1 MKRNTSGTKILDRL
15 ITIIVSYS
23 IAFSIFALA
32 TTAVV
37 YGKWLYYFEIDFLNI
52 PDLADMTK
60 DDIKRNYDVLITYL
74 SPFYDGALQ
83 LPTLDM
89 STNGRIHFVDV
100 KNILVKIQYVMYA
113 TIIIA
118 IVGGMYLLK
127 KKNEKFLLHGS
138 IVTIIFPIALVLPI
152 AINFEKSFVL
162 FHKLLFSNDYWMFDI
177 ETDPIILMLPEE
189 FFMHAACAILLFI
202 LCGSIICYSL
212 YKYFVKK
219 KRISKEKLLCLKR
232 IFCLLNDNIFSVQFC
247 SILVHINIFCTS
259 SYRGDRDEENIN
271 WTDCISNYHV
281 SVTYIC

>member
-1 MKRNTSGTKILDRL
+1 MKKNKSGTKILDRL
-15 ITIIVSYS
+15 ITIVVSYS

-60 DDIKRNYDVLITYL
+60 GDIKRNYNVLITSL
-74 SPFYDGALQ
+74 SPFYDGALH

-113 TIIIA
+113 TIMIA
-118 IVGGMYLLK
+118 MIDGKKKKK

-138 IVTIIFPIALVLPI
+138 ILTIIFPIALMLPI
-152 AINFEKSFVL
+152 AINFEKSFVI
-162 FHKLLFSNDYWMFDI
+162 FHKLLFSNDYWVFDP
-177 ETDPIILMLPEE
+177 EKDPIILMLPEE

-202 LCGSIICYSL
+202 LFGSILCYSL
-212 YKYFVKK
+212 YRYFLKK
-219 KRISKEKLLCLKR
+219 KRMSNKK
-232 IFCLLNDNIFSVQFC
+232 FSA
-247 SILVHINIFCTS
+247 
-259 SYRGDRDEENIN
+259 
-271 WTDCISNYHV
+271 
-281 SVTYIC
+281 

>member
-1 MKRNTSGTKILDRL
+1 MKKNTSGTKILDRL

-152 AINFEKSFVL
+152 AINFEKSFVI
-162 FHKLLFSNDYWMFDI
+162 FHKLLFSNDYWVFDP
-177 ETDPIILMLPEE
+177 EKDPIILMLPEE

-219 KRISKEKLLCLKR
+219 KRISKEK
-232 IFCLLNDNIFSVQFC
+232 FSV
-247 SILVHINIFCTS
+247 
-259 SYRGDRDEENIN
+259 
-271 WTDCISNYHV
+271 
-281 SVTYIC
+281 

>member
-1 MKRNTSGTKILDRL
+1 MKKNTSGTKILDRL

-52 PDLADMTK
+52 PDLAAMTK

-74 SPFYDGALQ
+74 SPFYDGALH

-89 STNGRIHFVDV
+89 STNGRVHFVDV

-138 IVTIIFPIALVLPI
+138 ILTIIFPIALMLPI
-152 AINFEKSFVL
+152 AINFEKSFVI
-162 FHKLLFSNDYWMFDI
+162 FHKLLFSNDYWVFDP
-177 ETDPIILMLPEE
+177 EKDPIILMLPEE

-219 KRISKEKLLCLKR
+219 KRISKEK
-232 IFCLLNDNIFSVQFC
+232 FSV
-247 SILVHINIFCTS
+247 
-259 SYRGDRDEENIN
+259 
-271 WTDCISNYHV
+271 
-281 SVTYIC
+281 

>member
-1 MKRNTSGTKILDRL
+1 MEKNKSGTKILDRL
-15 ITIIVSYS
+15 ITLVVSYS

-60 DDIKRNYDVLITYL
+60 DEIKRNYDVLITYL
-74 SPFYDGALQ
+74 SPFYDGALH

-113 TIIIA
+113 TIMIA
-118 IVGGMYLLK
+118 VIGGIYLLK
-127 KKNEKFLLHGS
+127 KKNEKFLLHVS

-152 AINFEKSFVL
+152 AINFEKSFLL
-162 FHKLLFSNDYWMFDI
+162 FHKLLFSNDYWVFDP
-177 ETDPIILMLPEE
+177 EKDPIILMLPEE

-202 LCGSIICYSL
+202 LGGSILCYSL
-212 YKYFVKK
+212 YRYLVKK
-219 KRISKEKLLCLKR
+219 KRMSQKK
-232 IFCLLNDNIFSVQFC
+232 FSA
-247 SILVHINIFCTS
+247 
-259 SYRGDRDEENIN
+259 
-271 WTDCISNYHV
+271 
-281 SVTYIC
+281 

>member
-1 MKRNTSGTKILDRL
+1 MKKNTSGTKILDRL

-74 SPFYDGALQ
+74 SPFYDGALH

-89 STNGRIHFVDV
+89 STNGRVHFVDV

-138 IVTIIFPIALVLPI
+138 ILTIIFPIALMLPI

-162 FHKLLFSNDYWMFDI
+162 FHKLLFSNDYWVFDP
-177 ETDPIILMLPEE
+177 EKDPIILMLPEE

-202 LCGSIICYSL
+202 LFGSILCYSF
-212 YKYFVKK
+212 YRYFLKK
-219 KRISKEKLLCLKR
+219 KRMSNKK
-232 IFCLLNDNIFSVQFC
+232 FSA
-247 SILVHINIFCTS
+247 
-259 SYRGDRDEENIN
+259 
-271 WTDCISNYHV
+271 
-281 SVTYIC
+281 

>member
-1 MKRNTSGTKILDRL
+1 MKKNTSGTKILDRL

-74 SPFYDGALQ
+74 SPFYDGALH

-138 IVTIIFPIALVLPI
+138 ILTIIFPIALMLPI
-152 AINFEKSFVL
+152 AINFEKSFVI
-162 FHKLLFSNDYWMFDI
+162 FHKLLFSNDYWVFDP
-177 ETDPIILMLPEE
+177 EKDPIILMLPEE
-189 FFMHAACAILLFI
+189 FFFFSSCAILLFI

-219 KRISKEKLLCLKR
+219 KRISKEK
-232 IFCLLNDNIFSVQFC
+232 FSV
-247 SILVHINIFCTS
+247 
-259 SYRGDRDEENIN
+259 
-271 WTDCISNYHV
+271 
-281 SVTYIC
+281 

>member
-1 MKRNTSGTKILDRL
+1 MKKNTSGTKILDRL

-74 SPFYDGALQ
+74 SPFYDGALH

-89 STNGRIHFVDV
+89 STNGRVHFVDV

-138 IVTIIFPIALVLPI
+138 ILTIIFPIALMLPI
-152 AINFEKSFVL
+152 VINFEKSFVI
-162 FHKLLFSNDYWMFDI
+162 FHNLLFSNDYWVFDP
-177 ETDPIILMLPEE
+177 EKDPIILMLPEE

-219 KRISKEKLLCLKR
+219 KRISKEK
-232 IFCLLNDNIFSVQFC
+232 FSV
-247 SILVHINIFCTS
+247 
-259 SYRGDRDEENIN
+259 
-271 WTDCISNYHV
+271 
-281 SVTYIC
+281 

>member
-1 MKRNTSGTKILDRL
+1 MKKNKSGTKILDRL
-15 ITIIVSYS
+15 ITIVVSYS

-60 DDIKRNYDVLITYL
+60 GDIKRNYNVLITYL
-74 SPFYDGALQ
+74 SPFYDGALH

-113 TIIIA
+113 TIMIA
-118 IVGGMYLLK
+118 MIGGMYLLK

-138 IVTIIFPIALVLPI
+138 ILTIIFPIALMLPI
-152 AINFEKSFVL
+152 AINFEKSFVI
-162 FHKLLFSNDYWMFDI
+162 FHKLLFSNDYWVFDP
-177 ETDPIILMLPEE
+177 EKDPIILMLPEE

-202 LCGSIICYSL
+202 LFGSILCYSL
-212 YKYFVKK
+212 YRYFLKK
-219 KRISKEKLLCLKR
+219 KRMSNKKFSAQREF
-232 IFCLLNDNIFSVQFC
+232 FCL
-247 SILVHINIFCTS
+247 
-259 SYRGDRDEENIN
+259 
-271 WTDCISNYHV
+271 
-281 SVTYIC
+281 

>member
-1 MKRNTSGTKILDRL
+1 
-15 ITIIVSYS
+15 
-23 IAFSIFALA
+23 
-32 TTAVV
+32 
-37 YGKWLYYFEIDFLNI
+37 
-52 PDLADMTK
+52 MTK

-113 TIIIA
+113 TIMIA
-118 IVGGMYLLK
+118 IIGGIYLLK

-138 IVTIIFPIALVLPI
+138 ILTIILPIALMLPI

-202 LCGSIICYSL
+202 LCGSILCYSL
-212 YKYFVKK
+212 YRYFVKK
-219 KRISKEKLLCLKR
+219 KRISKEK
-232 IFCLLNDNIFSVQFC
+232 FSV
-247 SILVHINIFCTS
+247 
-259 SYRGDRDEENIN
+259 
-271 WTDCISNYHV
+271 
-281 SVTYIC
+281 

>member
-1 MKRNTSGTKILDRL
+1 MKKNTSGTKILDRL

-23 IAFSIFALA
+23 IAFSTFALA

-74 SPFYDGALQ
+74 SPFYDGALH

-89 STNGRIHFVDV
+89 STNGRVHFVDV

-138 IVTIIFPIALVLPI
+138 ILTIIFPIALMLPI
-152 AINFEKSFVL
+152 VINFEKSFVI
-162 FHKLLFSNDYWMFDI
+162 FHKLLFSNDYWVFDP
-177 ETDPIILMLPEE
+177 EKDPIILMLPEE

-219 KRISKEKLLCLKR
+219 KRISKEK
-232 IFCLLNDNIFSVQFC
+232 FSV
-247 SILVHINIFCTS
+247 
-259 SYRGDRDEENIN
+259 
-271 WTDCISNYHV
+271 
-281 SVTYIC
+281 

>member
-1 MKRNTSGTKILDRL
+1 
-15 ITIIVSYS
+15 
-23 IAFSIFALA
+23 
-32 TTAVV
+32 
-37 YGKWLYYFEIDFLNI
+37 
-52 PDLADMTK
+52 MTK

-189 FFMHAACAILLFI
+189 FLCMQRVLFYY
-202 LCGSIICYSL
+202 LFY
-212 YKYFVKK
+212 V
-219 KRISKEKLLCLKR
+219 
-232 IFCLLNDNIFSVQFC
+232 VA
-247 SILVHINIFCTS
+247 
-259 SYRGDRDEENIN
+259 
-271 WTDCISNYHV
+271 
-281 SVTYIC
+281 

>member
-1 MKRNTSGTKILDRL
+1 MKKNKSGTIILDRL

-162 FHKLLFSNDYWMFDI
+162 FHKLLFSNDYWVFDP
-177 ETDPIILMLPEE
+177 EKDPIILMLPEE

-202 LCGSIICYSL
+202 LGGSILCYSL
-212 YKYFVKK
+212 YRYLVKK
-219 KRISKEKLLCLKR
+219 KRMSQKK
-232 IFCLLNDNIFSVQFC
+232 FSA
-247 SILVHINIFCTS
+247 
-259 SYRGDRDEENIN
+259 
-271 WTDCISNYHV
+271 
-281 SVTYIC
+281 

>member
-1 MKRNTSGTKILDRL
+1 MKKNTSGTKILDRL

-60 DDIKRNYDVLITYL
+60 DNIKRNYDVLITYL

-152 AINFEKSFVL
+152 AINFEKSFVI
-162 FHKLLFSNDYWMFDI
+162 FHKLLFSNDYWVFDP
-177 ETDPIILMLPEE
+177 EKDPIILMLPEE

-219 KRISKEKLLCLKR
+219 KRISKEK
-232 IFCLLNDNIFSVQFC
+232 FSV
-247 SILVHINIFCTS
+247 
-259 SYRGDRDEENIN
+259 
-271 WTDCISNYHV
+271 
-281 SVTYIC
+281 